1 MTGLEVARGFI
12 NAVRE
17 RDADTAA
24 ELCTEAVEVLLPG
37 ADAPLRGKEGVRQM
51 IRMAPQF
58 LQSMRDEEE
67 RDGEVR
73 ITTLTRAPGV
83 FANYTT
89 WIFVID
95 GGKIDRGRRERL
107 AARVLDA
114 DRRSGDRLDDDVD
127 ELGRWVHDERVDG
140 VESGER
146 RAHDEAGGLLDE
158 VARRCADVTAVDLE
172 PVDIH
177 HVALV

>member
-1 MTGLEVARGFI
+1 MTGLEIARGFI
-12 NAVRE
+12 NAVVE
-17 RDADTAA
+17 RDANAAA

-37 ADAPLRGKEGVRQM
+37 ADEPLRGREGVRQM

-89 WIFVID
+89 WKFVTKD
-95 GGKIDRGRRERL
+95 DHVKRL
-107 AARVLDA
+107 
-114 DRRSGDRLDDDVD
+114 SF
-127 ELGRWVHDERVDG
+127 
-140 VESGER
+140 
-146 RAHDEAGGLLDE
+146 
-158 VARRCADVTAVDLE
+158 DLKG
-172 PVDIH
+172 
-177 HVALV
+177 AN

>member
-1 MTGLEVARGFI
+1 MTDIEVARGFI

-17 RDADTAA
+17 RDADAA
-24 ELCTEAVEVLLPG
+24 AALCAETVEVLLPG

-73 ITTLTRAPGV
+73 ITTLTRAPGL

-89 WIFVID
+89 WLFAIGD
-95 GGKIDRGRRERL
+95 GK
-107 AARVLDA
+107 V
-114 DRRSGDRLDDDVD
+114 DRLSF
-127 ELGRWVHDERVDG
+127 ELRG
-140 VESGER
+140 
-146 RAHDEAGGLLDE
+146 AN
-158 VARRCADVTAVDLE
+158 
-172 PVDIH
+172 
-177 HVALV
+177 